1 MDDLLIYLLLGL
13 VYLIYSVMTKGKKK
27 KRVPPPADPS
37 LPGPV
42 GGPAE
47 APAEA
52 PAAQPTMDD
61 ALREIR
67 IALGM
72 EAPPSPPPVPRSPR
86 TEPPPIRATPKKVT
100 HPTRSHGPELAETA
114 PKKSW
119 PSEFKPIPTHYAD
132 ETFEELR
139 TRDGDRFGQRRQKPK
154 PSLPAASPPSAKP
167 SYTAAAKEQT
177 PKLTTQ
183 RQASTGVRRSRIRQ
197 LLNDPNAA
205 REAFILSEIF
215 GPPHAKRRR

>member
-1 MDDLLIYLLLGL
+1 MDDLLIYLFLGI

-47 APAEA
+47 APA
-52 PAAQPTMDD
+52 AQPTMDD

-67 IALGM
+67 VALGM
-72 EAPPSPPPVPRSPR
+72 ESPPSPPPVPRSPR
-86 TEPPPIRATPKKVT
+86 TEPPPIQATPRKVT

-114 PKKSW
+114 PQKSW

-132 ETFEELR
+132 EAFEAR
-139 TRDGDRFGQRRQKPK
+139 PTRDGDRFGQRRQKPK
-154 PSLPAASPPSAKP
+154 PPPAKP
-167 SYTAAAKEQT
+167 SPTTAAKT
-177 PKLTTQ
+177 PTPQRTTQ
-183 RQASTGVRRSRIRQ
+183 RQTPTGVRRSRIRQ
-197 LLNDPNAA
+197 QLKDPNAA

-215 GPPHAKRRR
+215 GPPHVKRRR